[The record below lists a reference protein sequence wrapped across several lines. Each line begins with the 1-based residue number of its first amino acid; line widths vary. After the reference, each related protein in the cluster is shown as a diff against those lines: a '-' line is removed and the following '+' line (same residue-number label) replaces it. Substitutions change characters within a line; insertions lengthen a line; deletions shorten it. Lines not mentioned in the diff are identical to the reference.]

1 MTLGSQREKMKNQR
15 YDRQRRFA
23 PIGDVGQQRIEAAA
37 ILVIGVGALGTV
49 AAEILARAGVGRL
62 RIVDRDTVEWSN
74 LQRQSLYTE
83 ADARQGLAKV
93 HAAAARLEQINSAVR
108 IEAIA
113 TDVMAENVE
122 ALFDGVD
129 LVIDGTD
136 NFETRMLINDLA
148 LETGTPWVHGGCVG
162 ATGQVFLFRPGQT
175 ICFRC
180 LVPTVPDPATVAT
193 CDRTGVLGSATHV
206 VASLQAT
213 EAIKYLAAGAGA
225 VSSTVLS
232 LDLWTGR
239 WRSIDS
245 GDLRTG
251 NCPACSL
258 GSREFLRDAEHRQP
272 LVLCGRNAVQLPP
285 PAGSGPL
292 DLARL
297 AQLWEG
303 LGETQ
308 INKFL
313 ARLQIDAARSITLFR
328 DGRAV
333 VAGTEDTA
341 EAKSLYARF
350 VGG

>member
-1 MTLGSQREKMKNQR
+1 MNDQR

-23 PIGDVGQQRIEAAA
+23 PIGEAGQQRIEAASV
-37 ILVIGVGALGTV
+37 LVVGVGALGSV

-62 RIVDRDTVEWSN
+62 RLVDRDTVEWTN

-93 HAAAARLEQINSAVR
+93 HAAATQLQRINSAVR

-113 TDVMAENVE
+113 SDVTAASIES
-122 ALFDGVD
+122 LFDGID

-136 NFETRMLINDLA
+136 NFETRMLINDMA
-148 LETGTPWVHGGCVG
+148 LESGTPWVHGGCVG
-162 ATGQVFLFRPGQT
+162 ATGQVFLFRPGAT

-213 EAIKYLAAGAGA
+213 EALKYLAAGADTA
-225 VSSTVLS
+225 ATALLS

-239 WRSIDS
+239 WRSIET

-251 NCPACSL
+251 DCPACDR
-258 GSREFLRDAEHRQP
+258 GGRDFLRGGEHRQP

-285 PAGSGPL
+285 PERSAPL
-292 DLARL
+292 DLASL
-297 AQLWEG
+297 ARLWEG

-313 ARLQIDAARSITLFR
+313 ARLQIDPTRSITLFR

-333 VAGTEDTA
+333 VTGTEDAA
-341 EAKSLYARF
+341 EAKTLYARF

>member
-1 MTLGSQREKMKNQR
+1 MKNTR

-23 PIGDVGQQRIEAAA
+23 PIGDFGQERIEAAA
-37 ILVIGVGALGTV
+37 ILVIGVGALGSV
-49 AAEILARAGVGRL
+49 SAEILARAGVGRL
-62 RIVDRDTVEWSN
+62 RIADRDTVEWSN

-93 HAAAARLEQINSAVR
+93 HAAAARLEQINSDIR
-108 IEAIA
+108 IEPFAS
-113 TDVMAENVE
+113 DVTAANIEW
-122 ALFDGVD
+122 LFEGID
-129 LVIDGTD
+129 LVLDGTD
-136 NFETRMLINDLA
+136 NFETRMLINDAA
-148 LETGTPWVHGGCVG
+148 LETGTPWVHAGCVG
-162 ATGQVFLFRPGQT
+162 ATGQVFAFRPGQT

-180 LVPTVPDPATVAT
+180 LVPTVPDPATVDT
-193 CDRTGVLGSATHV
+193 CDRAGVLGSATYAI
-206 VASLQAT
+206 ASLQST
-213 EAIKYLAAGAGA
+213 EAIKYLAAGGEALTPH
-225 VSSTVLS
+225 VQS

-239 WRSIDS
+239 WRSIDPS
-245 GDLRTG
+245 GLRSG
-251 NCPACSL
+251 GCPACDR
-258 GSREFLRDAEHRQP
+258 GGRDFLRGGANRQP

-285 PAGSGPL
+285 PEGAHPL
-292 DLARL
+292 DLASL
-297 AQLWEG
+297 SQLWEG

-333 VAGTEDTA
+333 VSGTEDAA